1 MEDTDT
7 SAVVNPHWT
16 ESDEIGKKVS
26 AATMSDMAR
35 RPQPIDRDATA
46 DAVDAARRRMA
57 AAWALWLIVGAGR
70 RPPRGVAAAL
80 VATASGRADLYRI
93 VRAMPANAPVQRPRI
108 LDAATRLNRTAGN
121 AEFREM
127 IETLRVAHDL
137 AATAHART
145 TTNNAR
151 GVAMARYFRAL

>member
-1 MEDTDT
+1 M
-7 SAVVNPHWT
+7 
-16 ESDEIGKKVS
+16 GKKVS

-35 RPQPIDRDATA
+35 RPEPIDRDATA

-137 AATAHART
+137 ARTPRARAA
-145 TTNNAR
+145 TNNAR
-151 GVAMARYFRAL
+151 GVVLARYFRALGNEGVGNGFRARAVRGQ